1 MLLCDIKKEEILSHK
16 LLKLNED
23 AVGIYEYAYTLLRYH
38 LDYKSVL
45 AEYRNLRISIEN
57 NRTYE
62 EASNLYKMEM
72 KLKLRY
78 YGLPEKIAL
87 FIYWIISDFG
97 ESIGRAIFWI
107 IVAIFSIPL
116 IALIKEYGL
125 TPQVL
130 EFYKI
135 KFEELIF
142 DTITAFFQLS
152 IEKNHFMKN
161 WEVVIRIASLLLL
174 GNLYIA
180 VRRKLSRK

>member
-1 MLLCDIKKEEILSHK
+1 
-16 LLKLNED
+16 
-23 AVGIYEYAYTLLRYH
+23 
-38 LDYKSVL
+38 
-45 AEYRNLRISIEN
+45 
-57 NRTYE
+57 
-62 EASNLYKMEM
+62 M